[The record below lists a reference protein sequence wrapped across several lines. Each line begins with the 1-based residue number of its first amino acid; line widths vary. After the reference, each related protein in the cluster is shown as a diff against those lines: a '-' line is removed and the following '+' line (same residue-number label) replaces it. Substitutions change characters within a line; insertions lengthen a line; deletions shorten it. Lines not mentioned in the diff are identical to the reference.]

1 MNILNKIFGQKS
13 NSVNEKINSPN
24 KSFPDFERLDDFGQ
38 IIPIFDY
45 VFNPNDSIAQKAA
58 ETIHRLFTQVT
69 VFKNKELYETFRYL
83 RVDITDINKFDR
95 FPNEIKISLLCI
107 ASLNGNGY
115 SREKALDKLIGI
127 NEKRIFPFVL
137 FRLADWVG
145 PIREKAESI
154 VEEYL
159 SQDNAVFFIQNHKL
173 INWLLKVYR
182 KDLSVL
188 YKKIITLITNKRFG
202 ENELKGLK
210 EGERFFYYK
219 SVIQSQTYDSKI
231 IESILSDKYYLVRLL
246 LIGLL
251 DKIPEKKYIISKLLA
266 DKAQKI
272 RQSAVNWIS
281 DNDIVD
287 FQPILE
293 ALIYDSSASVRFESR
308 KLLSRLGDWNFI
320 NLYKGKIEKEECLVG
335 SILGLSEVGSKVDI
349 PLIRDFLEFKIAKIK
364 TASLIGL
371 YNLDNNL
378 ATEISY
384 QIIEQKSPAS
394 TKKAAEMILL
404 KQGIE
409 INRLRALYDLTDY
422 SGKKVVLRL
431 INKFGGWSAAGD
443 YLKALTEN
451 DDRLIQFARISL
463 EAWDRYT
470 IRLGTKQTKDDKD
483 YVLTWYE
490 NVQNMGLQVPT
501 DIPFIFGEK

>member
-1 MNILNKIFGQKS
+1 MNLLNKIFGQKS
-13 NSVNEKINSPN
+13 NSVNEKTSSPN

-45 VFNPNDSIAQKAA
+45 VFNPNDSIAQKASKA
-58 ETIHRLFTQVT
+58 IHRLFTQVT

-83 RVDITDINKFDR
+83 RVDIADINKFDR
-95 FPNEIKISLLCI
+95 FPKEIKISLLCI

-231 IESILSDKYYLVRLL
+231 IESILSDQYYLVRLL

-251 DKIPEKKYIISKLLA
+251 DKIPDKKSIISKLLA

-272 RQSAVNWIS
+272 RQSAINWIS

-287 FQPILE
+287 FCL
-293 ALIYDSSASVRFESR
+293 LII
-308 KLLSRLGDWNFI
+308 FI
-320 NLYKGKIEKEECLVG
+320 
-335 SILGLSEVGSKVDI
+335 
-349 PLIRDFLEFKIAKIK
+349 
-364 TASLIGL
+364 
-371 YNLDNNL
+371 
-378 ATEISY
+378 
-384 QIIEQKSPAS
+384 
-394 TKKAAEMILL
+394 
-404 KQGIE
+404 
-409 INRLRALYDLTDY
+409 IN
-422 SGKKVVLRL
+422 
-431 INKFGGWSAAGD
+431 
-443 YLKALTEN
+443 
-451 DDRLIQFARISL
+451 
-463 EAWDRYT
+463 
-470 IRLGTKQTKDDKD
+470 
-483 YVLTWYE
+483 
-490 NVQNMGLQVPT
+490 
-501 DIPFIFGEK
+501 